1 MFFEESLSFEIQT
14 EIVIN
19 EMISGI
25 SIKITIGGGRMLD
38 WPELIIV
45 HSGSH
50 EYMGFIIFQTY
61 IPKIKRSIFNVKK
74 TNLFSLLTI

>member
-1 MFFEESLSFEIQT
+1 MELYYVFEESLSFEIQT

-25 SIKITIGGGRMLD
+25 SIKIITEGGKMLD

-45 HSGSH
+45 HSESL
-50 EYMGFIIFQTY
+50 EYMGFTIFQTC
-61 IPKIKRSIFNVKK
+61 IPKIKRSI
-74 TNLFSLLTI
+74 LM